1 MPPLWPRERER
12 ALLGESGSQ
21 VPGGLGHADL
31 RDRLVPALML
41 QRSAS
46 SAAHAAGGGTSWR
59 RSLHWPLPRLQNSKC
74 PNPLFPLPPPPPGTV
89 RRTVILRWRFFF
101 ERDERVCV
109 DYCRTEYKAVYMGG
123 GGDMGGHVLRE
134 TTSRGLCNVAG
145 GIFFSA

>member
-74 PNPLFPLPPPPPGTV
+74 PNPLSPSPPPPPVVFWSDAQLDGRCLRQRCLRQRSSSRAFFLLNMTD
-89 RRTVILRWRFFF
+89 IL
-101 ERDERVCV
+101 
-109 DYCRTEYKAVYMGG
+109 
-123 GGDMGGHVLRE
+123 H
-134 TTSRGLCNVAG
+134 
-145 GIFFSA
+145 IFFRHPPARGRPHRARCGRGAGLLS